1 MYGLSDSS
9 FAMMTANQTKRKGT
23 TMEHDIF
30 EKFAQLTREEQEKVV
45 KVMHRLAG
53 KRTKDMP
60 DAYLS
65 YDKIEAEGGRNDGSS
80 SV

>member
-1 MYGLSDSS
+1 
-9 FAMMTANQTKRKGT
+9 MMTANQTKGKGT
-23 TMEHDIF
+23 IMEHDIF
-30 EKFAQLTREEQEKVV
+30 EKFALLTREEQEKVV
-45 KVMHRLAG
+45 EAMHRLAG